1 MNTDRIRNACL
12 ESKIMS
18 AEEAA
23 TLIKDK
29 MVVGVS
35 GFTPSGYPKA
45 VPLALATRVKATGEK
60 MKLTLY
66 SGASVGPEIDK
77 AWVEAGIMSK
87 RLPYQTNTE
96 LRNSINKGEV
106 DYIDMHLSHSSQ
118 YVDCGMIP
126 KVNVAIIE
134 AVAITEDGC
143 IVPST
148 AIGNAASYI
157 KNADFVIIEV
167 NENQPIQLEGMADI
181 YMTEKPPFRKPIPLM
196 HPSDRIGTTCIPCGT
211 EKIAA
216 IVMTDLIDQTRPF
229 AAINEGSK
237 KISKNLIG
245 FLENEVE
252 NGRLPENL
260 LPLQSGVGSVA
271 NAVLGGLCESNFK
284 NLTCYTEVIQ
294 DSMLD
299 LLKCGKAEML
309 SSTAIS
315 LSPERMVK
323 FKEEIDLYKEKI
335 ILRPQE
341 ISNNPEIARRIG
353 VIAMNTAI
361 EVDIYGNVNSTHIM
375 GSKMMNGIGGSGD
388 FARNAYLTIFTTESI
403 AKNGDISS
411 IVPMV
416 SHVDHTEHDVM
427 VIVTDQ
433 GVADLRGLCPRK
445 RAMAIINNCAHPDY
459 KEELMKYFEDAQLTG
474 AKHTPHNLEKALSWH
489 SRFLATG
496 SMKEKK
502 TSESQNNA
510 DMSYKDIVYK

>member
-1 MNTDRIRNACL
+1 MNTERIRNACL

-45 VPLALATRVKATGEK
+45 VPLALAARVKATGEK

-66 SGASVGPEIDK
+66 SGASVGPEIDG
-77 AWVEAGIMSK
+77 AWVEAGIISK
-87 RLPYQTNTE
+87 RLPYQTNSE
-96 LRNSINKGEV
+96 LRNSINKGEI
-106 DYIDMHLSHSSQ
+106 DYIDMHVSQSSQ
-118 YVDCGMIP
+118 CVDCGAIP

-148 AIGNAASYI
+148 AIGNAACYI
-157 KNADFVIIEV
+157 KNADFVIVEI
-167 NENQPIQLEGMADI
+167 NESQPIQLEGMADI
-181 YMTEKPPFRKPIPLM
+181 YMIEKPPFRKPIPLM
-196 HPSDRIGTTCIPCGT
+196 HPRDRIGTTCIPCGI

-216 IVMTDLIDQTRPF
+216 IVMTDLVDQTRPF
-229 AAINEGSK
+229 AAINEASK
-237 KISKNLIG
+237 KISKNLIS

-252 NGRLPENL
+252 KGRLPENL

-271 NAVLGGLCESNFK
+271 NAVLGGLCESDFK

-341 ISNNPEIARRIG
+341 ISNNP
-353 VIAMNTAI
+353 
-361 EVDIYGNVNSTHIM
+361 
-375 GSKMMNGIGGSGD
+375 
-388 FARNAYLTIFTTESI
+388 
-403 AKNGDISS
+403 
-411 IVPMV
+411 
-416 SHVDHTEHDVM
+416 
-427 VIVTDQ
+427 
-433 GVADLRGLCPRK
+433 
-445 RAMAIINNCAHPDY
+445 
-459 KEELMKYFEDAQLTG
+459 
-474 AKHTPHNLEKALSWH
+474 
-489 SRFLATG
+489 
-496 SMKEKK
+496 
-502 TSESQNNA
+502 
-510 DMSYKDIVYK
+510 